1 MSLFQKFP
9 EFQKFE
15 KKSNNHFLNSPKNED
30 KIGRGLRGCNETHFP
45 KATRALPCPGPTW
58 ELTALIRPST
68 ALDHSVHQPP
78 LKTSPHHLVFL
89 AKLPLNQ
96 QTVQVP
102 PFRQFSLY
110 IG

>member
-45 KATRALPCPGPTW
+45 KATRALPCPDPLG
-58 ELTALIRPST
+58 SSQHS
-68 ALDHSVHQPP
+68 LDPLLHWIIVCINPP
-78 LKTSPHHLVFL
+78 
-89 AKLPLNQ
+89 
-96 QTVQVP
+96 
-102 PFRQFSLY
+102 
-110 IG
+110 